1 MTLPPPEICQRIL
14 ALHLLLGFPDGQDE
28 KRLELLKLLGECGL
42 GWNSLPEFFADMKV
56 NTVTPLP
63 VVNSN
68 GWKKRCQKVCQ
79 LHAAIGSSANDG
91 LVAHK
96 KLIEWVAKQQFTWS
110 TDLPAILA
118 ADWIFRNPI
127 SASGPA
133 SQPSGPEVDVFQLT
147 RMVIEDRVVLSPAAL
162 VVATLIVLN
171 THVYTQFAKVPQ
183 LGIIAPTS
191 GCGKTTLLTVLQRLV
206 AQPWASA
213 HANPPAIYRQL
224 RRQPR
229 STLLLDGLE
238 NQNLRG
244 DSPLRSIIEAAYDGW
259 SKDLVD
265 DGESIKIEIRAPVIW
280 AIRGAIRDVPL
291 SDMQHGTPRIQRLS
305 WNHQAFFDDLDITHE
320 ENAKWA
326 ATCSLDYSPEIPIEL
341 RSDKS
346 RLHDVCRPLL
356 SIADSLGHGA
366 EARAALIELNAARP
380 PQDDG
385 LQLLKDVKLVFEAL
399 EIDRAF
405 KKDLADQVV
414 QRGDPMWGHYRGP
427 DSREMP
433 HSLRPAEMGRIL
445 ERFHIFRKRSGRRG
459 RAGRALKA
467 NQAINPSNSKRPGPS
482 TWARIRSHPHNPAK
496 SSR

>member
-63 VVNSN
+63 VVDFN

-213 HANPPAIYRQL
+213 HANPPAIYRHL

-229 STLLLDGLE
+229 STLLLDVSRTKISGAIFHYARS
-238 NQNLRG
+238 LRLLTTAG
-244 DSPLRSIIEAAYDGW
+244 AKIWSMTGNRSRLRSVLRSFGRSAVRSAMCRY
-259 SKDLVD
+259 
-265 DGESIKIEIRAPVIW
+265 P
-280 AIRGAIRDVPL
+280 
-291 SDMQHGTPRIQRLS
+291 
-305 WNHQAFFDDLDITHE
+305 
-320 ENAKWA
+320 
-326 ATCSLDYSPEIPIEL
+326 TCS
-341 RSDKS
+341 
-346 RLHDVCRPLL
+346 
-356 SIADSLGHGA
+356 
-366 EARAALIELNAARP
+366 
-380 PQDDG
+380 
-385 LQLLKDVKLVFEAL
+385 
-399 EIDRAF
+399 
-405 KKDLADQVV
+405 
-414 QRGDPMWGHYRGP
+414 
-427 DSREMP
+427 
-433 HSLRPAEMGRIL
+433 MGR
-445 ERFHIFRKRSGRRG
+445 
-459 RAGRALKA
+459 RA
-467 NQAINPSNSKRPGPS
+467 SNG
-482 TWARIRSHPHNPAK
+482 
-496 SSR
+496 